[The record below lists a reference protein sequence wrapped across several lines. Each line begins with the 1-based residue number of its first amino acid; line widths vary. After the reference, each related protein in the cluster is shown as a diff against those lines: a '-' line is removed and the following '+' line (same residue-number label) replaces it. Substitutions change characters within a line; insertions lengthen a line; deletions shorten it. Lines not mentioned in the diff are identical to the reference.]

1 MTPPTVG
8 LQDHDQVL
16 KADVTVLT
24 ADVTQNRNSPTA
36 SENVHGR
43 LLRVSAPPGGPA
55 RRRPPI
61 AMIGGR
67 HPG

>member
-1 MTPPTVG
+1 MKADVT
-8 LQDHDQVL
+8 VL
-16 KADVTVLT
+16 KADVTVVT
-24 ADVTQNRNSPTA
+24 VDVTQNPNSPTA
-36 SENVHGR
+36 SENVPDAFF
-43 LLRVSAPPGGPA
+43 RVSAPPGGPA